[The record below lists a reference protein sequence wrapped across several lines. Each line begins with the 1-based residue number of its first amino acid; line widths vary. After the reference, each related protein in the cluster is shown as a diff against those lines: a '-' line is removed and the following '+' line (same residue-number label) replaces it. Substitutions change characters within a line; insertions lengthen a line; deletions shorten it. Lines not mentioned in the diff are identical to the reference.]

1 MENICQSTRTDKKA
15 TSQRGGVPPGR
26 PQTAPWRRLLSLWS
40 PPHYT
45 PLLLLARRG
54 NCELHSHASRP
65 QQLHLQQSQHHDCRR
80 RRGVLQA
87 AILRKRLH
95 AGGCGVGQ
103 SQRGGLQRARDRKR
117 SVFSPAQVSGKKRN
131 GPDGARW

>member
-1 MENICQSTRTDKKA
+1 MENICQSTRTNKKA

-26 PQTAPWRRLLSLWS
+26 TLAAFVVAVV
-40 PPHYT
+40 PPHPT

-80 RRGVLQA
+80 RRGALQA

-103 SQRGGLQRARDRKR
+103 RQRGGLQRARDRKR